1 MSLEGLR
8 KLEDRLHEPLPV
20 HERVRLLNSIAEQLY
35 EREPARG
42 VTFAKESVGLA
53 RATGD
58 TPGEAQALYC
68 LGRNLFSIADYPA
81 VFETQNDALALFRT
95 LGEAEGEALCLNLLG
110 ITHRQ
115 LSDYGR
121 ALEMYEAAL
130 RGFRTSGDLKWQAK
144 VISNIGNV
152 EIQLGNFSAA
162 LELFDQALELRR
174 EAGDDEGAGFDLN
187 NAAFGHIQKAL
198 QHRGTG
204 DAMSCQAE
212 SENAL
217 RLLDRALGIARQ
229 FGCKRLE
236 AFCLQT
242 MGEAYQAMSRPE
254 IALGMAD
261 QFLALARESNDK
273 WIEAHGL
280 ACIGELKAQLGE
292 RAEGIALLKS
302 ALGSFEALG
311 SRDEIARVLRVLST
325 SYEAAG
331 NLTEALACLRKAGAI
346 GERLK
351 SEDTERRARALAARR
366 RLDQA
371 SLETE
376 RYKRLA
382 LEDSLTGLANRRSLD
397 DHLASLMREAHA
409 RGSLITVALAD
420 VDHFK
425 GINDRFSHAVGDEVL
440 RCVGEILRVHC
451 RLGDIAGRYGGE
463 EFMLV
468 FRGLDMRSASDI
480 CERIRRAAES
490 WDWQSIHPQLRVTL
504 SMGLAV
510 SSSFRE
516 PKALLDAA
524 DHWLYEAKHHGRN
537 QIQPLVVIPA

>member
-1 MSLEGLR
+1 MTIDSLR

-20 HERVRLLNSIAEQLY
+20 HERVRLLNAIAEELY

-42 VTFAKESVGLA
+42 VTMARESVGLA

-58 TPGEAQALYC
+58 LPGEAQALYC

-81 VFETQNDALALFRT
+81 VFETQNDALALFR
-95 LGEAEGEALCLNLLG
+95 GIGDGEGEARVLNLLG

-121 ALEMYEAAL
+121 ALEMYDQAL
-130 RGFRTSGDLKWQAK
+130 RGFRAADDRKWQAK

-152 EIQLGNFSAA
+152 EIQLGNYSAA
-162 LELFDQALELRR
+162 LELFDQSLELRR
-174 EAGDDEGAGFDLN
+174 EIGDDEGAGFDLN

-198 QHRGTG
+198 QHRSAG
-204 DAMSCQAE
+204 DAMSAQAE
-212 SENAL
+212 TETAL
-217 RLLDRALGIARQ
+217 KLLDRALGIARQ

-254 IALGMAD
+254 VALGMAD

-273 WIEAHGL
+273 WIEAYGL
-280 ACIGELKAQLGE
+280 ACIGELKTQLE
-292 RAEGIALLKS
+292 ARAEGLVLLKT
-302 ALGSFEALG
+302 ALASFEQLG
-311 SRDEIARVLRVLST
+311 SRDECARVLRILST
-325 SYEAAG
+325 AHEGAG
-331 NLTEALACLRKAGAI
+331 NLTEALACLRRAGDI
-346 GERLK
+346 EQRLK

-371 SLETE
+371 SLETD

-382 LEDSLTGLANRRSLD
+382 MEDSLTGLANRRSLD
-397 DHLASLMREAHA
+397 DRLATMMREAHT
-409 RGSLITVALAD
+409 RGSVLTLALAD

-440 RCVGEILRVHC
+440 RCVGEILRAHC
-451 RLGDIAGRYGGE
+451 RAGDLAGRFGGE

-468 FRGLDMRSASDI
+468 FRGLDMRSAADI
-480 CERIRRAAES
+480 CERIRQAAES

-504 SMGLAV
+504 SIGLAT
-510 SSSFRE
+510 STSFRD
-516 PKALLDAA
+516 PQGLLDAA

-537 QIQPLVVIPA
+537 QVQPVLVTSS

>member
-1 MSLEGLR
+1 MTTDSLR
-8 KLEDRLHEPLPV
+8 ILEDRLHEPLPV
-20 HERVRLLNSIAEQLY
+20 HERVRLLNRIAEALY

-42 VTFAKESVGLA
+42 VTLARESVGLA

-58 TPGEAQALYC
+58 VPGEAQGLYC

-81 VFETQNDALALFRT
+81 VFETQNDALALFRR
-95 LGEAEGEALCLNLLG
+95 LADGEGEARCMNLLG

-121 ALEMYEAAL
+121 ALEMYEGAL
-130 RGFRTSGDLKWQAK
+130 RGFRACGDLKWQAK

-152 EIQLGNFSAA
+152 EIQLGNHTAA

-174 EAGDDEGAGFDLN
+174 ETGDDEGAGFDLN
-187 NAAFGHIQKAL
+187 NAAFGHIQKAQ
-198 QHRGTG
+198 QHRADG

-212 SENAL
+212 ADSAL
-217 RLLDRALGIARQ
+217 KLLDRALGISRQ

-273 WIEAHGL
+273 WIEAYGL
-280 ACIGELKAQLGE
+280 ACVGELKAQLGE
-292 RAEGIALLKS
+292 RAEGVVLLKT
-302 ALGSFEALG
+302 ALASFESLG
-311 SRDEIARVLRVLST
+311 SRDECARVLRILST
-325 SYEAAG
+325 AYESAG
-331 NLTEALACLRKAGAI
+331 NLTEALASLRKSGAI
-346 GERLK
+346 EQRLK

-397 DHLASLMREAHA
+397 DRLAAMLREAHT
-409 RGSLITVALAD
+409 RNSVLTIALAD

-440 RCVGEILRVHC
+440 RCVGEILRAHC
-451 RLGDIAGRYGGE
+451 RLGDLAGRYGGE

-468 FRGLDMRSASDI
+468 FRGLDMRSAADI

-504 SMGLAV
+504 SMGLAT
-510 SSSFRE
+510 SSSFRD
-516 PKALLDAA
+516 PQGLLDAA

-537 QIQPLVVIPA
+537 QVQPLVVVPA

>member
-1 MSLEGLR
+1 MKVDNLRTLE
-8 KLEDRLHEPLPV
+8 ERLHEPLPV
-20 HERVRLLNSIAEQLY
+20 HERVRLLNQIAEGLY

-42 VTFAKESVGLA
+42 VTLARESVGLA

-58 TPGEAQALYC
+58 VPGEAQALYC

-81 VFETQNDALALFRT
+81 VFETQNDGLALFRG
-95 LGEAEGEALCLNLLG
+95 LGDGEGEARCLNLLG

-130 RGFRTSGDLKWQAK
+130 RGFRASGDLRWQAK

-152 EIQLGNFSAA
+152 EIQLGNHTAA

-174 EAGDDEGAGFDLN
+174 ETGDNEGAGFDLN

-198 QHRGTG
+198 QHRTAG
-204 DAMSCQAE
+204 DELSCQAE
-212 SENAL
+212 AENAL
-217 RLLDRALGIARQ
+217 RLLDRALGISRQ

-254 IALGMAD
+254 VALGMAD

-292 RAEGIALLKS
+292 RAEGVALLKS
-302 ALGSFEALG
+302 SLASFEALG
-311 SRDEIARVLRVLST
+311 SRDECARVLRILST
-325 SYEAAG
+325 AYEAAG
-331 NLTEALACLRKAGAI
+331 NLTEALGCLRKAGAI
-346 GERLK
+346 EQRLK

-376 RYKRLA
+376 RYKQLA
-382 LEDSLTGLANRRSLD
+382 FEDALTGLANRRSLD
-397 DHLASLMREAHA
+397 DRLATMMREAHA
-409 RGSLITVALAD
+409 RGSVLTVALAD

-440 RCVGEILRVHC
+440 RCVGEILRSHC

-468 FRGLDMRSASDI
+468 FRGLDMRSSADI
-480 CERIRRAAES
+480 CERIRRAAET

-504 SMGLAV
+504 SMGLAT
-510 SSSFRE
+510 STSFRD
-516 PKALLDAA
+516 PQGLLDAA

-537 QIQPLVVIPA
+537 QVQPVILVPA

>member
-1 MSLEGLR
+1 MTIETLR
-8 KLEDRLHEPLPV
+8 ILQDRLHEPLPV
-20 HERVRLLNSIAEQLY
+20 HERVRLLNRISEELY

-42 VTFAKESVGLA
+42 VTMARESVNLA

-68 LGRNLFSIADYPA
+68 LGRNLFSLADYPA
-81 VFETQNDALALFRT
+81 VFETQNDALALFR
-95 LGEAEGEALCLNLLG
+95 GVADGEGEAKCLNLLG

-130 RGFRTSGDLKWQAK
+130 RGFRAAANLKWQAK
-144 VISNIGNV
+144 VLSNIGNV
-152 EIQLGNFSAA
+152 EIQLGNHSAA
-162 LELFDQALELRR
+162 LELFEQALELRR

-198 QHRGTG
+198 QHRGSG
-204 DAMSCQAE
+204 DAISCQAE
-212 SENAL
+212 AENAL
-217 RLLDRALGIARQ
+217 KLLDRALGISRQ
-229 FGCKRLE
+229 FGCRRLE

-254 IALGMAD
+254 VALGMAD
-261 QFLALARESNDK
+261 QFIALARESNDK

-292 RAEGIALLKS
+292 RAEGIALLKT
-302 ALGSFEALG
+302 ALASFDALG
-311 SRDEIARVLRVLST
+311 SRDESARVLRILST
-325 SYEAAG
+325 SYESAG
-331 NLTEALACLRKAGAI
+331 NLTEALAALRKAGDI
-346 GERLK
+346 EQRLK

-397 DHLASLMREAHA
+397 DRLASLMRETHA
-409 RGSLITVALAD
+409 RGSVITMALAD

-440 RCVGEILRVHC
+440 RCVGEILRAHC
-451 RLGDIAGRYGGE
+451 RLGDLAGRYGGE

-490 WDWQSIHPQLRVTL
+490 WNWQSIHPQLRVTL
-504 SMGLAV
+504 SMGLAT
-510 SSSFRE
+510 SSSFRD
-516 PKALLDAA
+516 PQQLLDAA

-537 QIQPLVVIPA
+537 QVQPVVLVPA

>member
-1 MSLEGLR
+1 MTIDRLTSLE
-8 KLEDRLHEPLPV
+8 DHLHEPLPV
-20 HERVRLLNSIAEQLY
+20 QERVRTLNRIAEELY

-42 VTFAKESVGLA
+42 VTLARESVGLA

-58 TPGEAQALYC
+58 IPGEAQALYC

-81 VFETQNDALALFRT
+81 VFETQNDALALFR
-95 LGEAEGEALCLNLLG
+95 GIGDGEGEARVLNLLG

-121 ALEMYEAAL
+121 ALEMYEQAL
-130 RGFRTSGDLKWQAK
+130 RGFRAADDRKWQAK
-144 VISNIGNV
+144 VLSNIGNV
-152 EIQLGNFSAA
+152 EIQLGNHSAA

-174 EAGDDEGAGFDLN
+174 EIGDDEGAGFDLN

-198 QHRGTG
+198 QHKSSG
-204 DAMSCQAE
+204 DAMSAQAE
-212 SENAL
+212 TETAL
-217 RLLDRALGIARQ
+217 KLLDRSLGIARQ

-254 IALGMAD
+254 VALGMAD

-273 WIEAHGL
+273 WIEAYGVS
-280 ACIGELKAQLGE
+280 CIGELKTQLGE
-292 RAEGIALLKS
+292 RAEGVALLRT
-302 ALGSFEALG
+302 ALASFEQLG
-311 SRDEIARVLRVLST
+311 SRDECARVLRILSAAHE
-325 SYEAAG
+325 SAG
-331 NLTEALACLRKAGAI
+331 NLTDALACLRRAGDI
-346 GERLK
+346 EQRLK

-371 SLETE
+371 GLETD

-382 LEDSLTGLANRRSLD
+382 MEDSLTGLANRRSLD
-397 DHLASLMREAHA
+397 DRLASMMREAHT
-409 RGSLITVALAD
+409 RGSVLTVALAD

-440 RCVGEILRVHC
+440 RCVGEILRAHC
-451 RLGDIAGRYGGE
+451 RLGDLAGRFGGE
-463 EFMLV
+463 EFMLA
-468 FRGLDMRSASDI
+468 FRGLDMRSAADI
-480 CERIRRAAES
+480 CERIRRAAEG

-504 SMGLAV
+504 SIGLAT
-510 SSSFRE
+510 STSFNE
-516 PKALLDAA
+516 PQGLLDAA

-537 QIQPLVVIPA
+537 QVQPVILVPA

>member
-1 MSLEGLR
+1 MTTDSLR
-8 KLEDRLHEPLPV
+8 TLEDRLHEPLPV
-20 HERVRLLNSIAEQLY
+20 HERVRLLNQIAEALY

-42 VTFAKESVGLA
+42 VTLARESVGLA

-58 TPGEAQALYC
+58 VPGEAQGLYC

-81 VFETQNDALALFRT
+81 VFETQNDALALFRR
-95 LGEAEGEALCLNLLG
+95 LADGEGEARCMNLLG

-121 ALEMYEAAL
+121 ALEMYEGAL
-130 RGFRTSGDLKWQAK
+130 RGFRACGDLKWQAK

-152 EIQLGNFSAA
+152 EIQLGNHSAA
-162 LELFDQALELRR
+162 LELFEQALELRR
-174 EAGDDEGAGFDLN
+174 ETGDDEGAGFDLN
-187 NAAFGHIQKAL
+187 NAAFGHIQKAQ
-198 QHRGTG
+198 QHRADG

-212 SENAL
+212 ADSAL
-217 RLLDRALGIARQ
+217 KLLDRALGISRQ

-254 IALGMAD
+254 VALGMAD

-273 WIEAHGL
+273 WIEAYGL
-280 ACIGELKAQLGE
+280 ACVGELKAQLGE
-292 RAEGIALLKS
+292 RAEGVALLRT
-302 ALGSFEALG
+302 ALASFESLG
-311 SRDEIARVLRVLST
+311 SRDECARVLRILST
-325 SYEAAG
+325 AYEAAG
-331 NLTEALACLRKAGAI
+331 NLTEALGCLRKSGAI
-346 GERLK
+346 EQHLK

-397 DHLASLMREAHA
+397 DRLAAMMREAHT
-409 RGSLITVALAD
+409 RNSVLTIALAD

-440 RCVGEILRVHC
+440 RCVGEILRAHC
-451 RLGDIAGRYGGE
+451 RLGDLAGRYGGE

-468 FRGLDMRSASDI
+468 FRGLDMRSAADI

-504 SMGLAV
+504 SMGLAT
-510 SSSFRE
+510 SSSFGD
-516 PKALLDAA
+516 PQGLLDAA

-537 QIQPLVVIPA
+537 QVQPLVVVPA